1 MMAIK
6 LALRNLLGAGL
17 RTWLNVIVLS
27 FSFVVIIWHKG
38 FLNGWDRQAKTDM
51 IAWEL
56 GGGQY
61 WERHYDPYDP
71 FTLTDSHARLPDE
84 LSRLVSQ
91 EEIAPILITQGTLYP
106 SGRMQSIRIRGIDPS
121 QHVISIPSNVLD
133 SVNDEL
139 PAIIGTGMAVST
151 GLRKGDRVTLRWRDK
166 NGAFDATE
174 ITIAGIFKTNVP
186 TVDGGQV
193 WIPLDKLQQ
202 MMMLPGEA
210 TLVVVKNTDKVWPEV
225 KDWNFKTQG
234 FLLEDIDKIIKT
246 KTAGGAIVWGILL
259 MLAML
264 AVFDTQVLSIFRRQK
279 EIGTYIAL
287 GMTRGQVVAL
297 FTAEGA
303 LHSVLAALLGAVYG
317 IPLLALQAVKGI
329 AFPATSKDFGI
340 SMADRI
346 YPQYSAGLI
355 IATVLIVMLTTT
367 VVSYWPSRN
376 ISKMKPTDALRGKI
390 Q

>member
-38 FLNGWDRQAKTDM
+38 FLDGWDRQARMDM
-51 IAWEL
+51 IAWDI

-61 WERHYDPYDP
+61 WEQHYDPYDP
-71 FTLTDSHARLPDE
+71 FTLTDSHARLPDA
-84 LSRLVSQ
+84 LSRPGSQ
-91 EEIAPILITQGTLYP
+91 GTIAPILITQGTLYP
-106 SGRMQSIRIRGIDPS
+106 SGRMQSILVKGIEPS
-121 QHVISIPSNVLD
+121 QQVISIPSAVLD
-133 SVNDEL
+133 SLEEEL
-139 PAIIGTGMAVST
+139 PAIIGTGMAAST

-166 NGAFDATE
+166 NGAFDARE

-202 MMMLPGEA
+202 MMMMPGEA
-210 TLVVVKNTDKVWPEV
+210 TLVVVKNKDAIWPEA
-225 KDWNFKTQG
+225 KGWNFKTQG
-234 FLLEDIDKIIKT
+234 LLLEDIDKIIKT
-246 KTAGGAIVWGILL
+246 KTVGGAIIWGILL

-317 IPLLALQAVKGI
+317 IPLLAIQASKGI

-346 YPQYSAGLI
+346 YPQYSIGLI
-355 IATVLIVMLTTT
+355 LATVIIVMLTTT
-367 VVSYWPSRN
+367 LVSYWPSRK
-376 ISKMKPTDALRGKI
+376 ISKMKPTDALRGKV